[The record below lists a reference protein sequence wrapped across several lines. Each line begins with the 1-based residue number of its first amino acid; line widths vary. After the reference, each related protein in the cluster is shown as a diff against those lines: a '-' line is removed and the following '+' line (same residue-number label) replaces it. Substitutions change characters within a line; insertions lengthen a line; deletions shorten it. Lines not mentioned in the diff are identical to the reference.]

1 MTRKNKTKVSANKSK
16 VNTVTTK
23 QIFIQTLIKIIYL
36 KINKQSFN
44 VHCSFMTKRAKIYSK
59 KYFFPCTE
67 GNGIIKIPFKKNA

>member
-36 KINKQSFN
+36 KINK
-44 VHCSFMTKRAKIYSK
+44 
-59 KYFFPCTE
+59 
-67 GNGIIKIPFKKNA
+67 